1 MMYEMVKGLSK
12 ITTSSEQI
20 IPSIIMLKFT
30 NINAYMVG
38 DNSGWVLVD
47 TGLENSYDY
56 ILKTT
61 MEHFGKGS
69 RPKAIILTH
78 GHFDHVGSVTKLA
91 EYWDVQVYA
100 SELELP
106 YLNLGER
113 VLALAGEGQ
122 VPGMPGWEWL
132 PTPGHTP
139 GHISLFQENNK
150 ILIVG
155 DAFTTTKQEALLSV
169 INGRNDIKGPP
180 AYLTTDWRTSRKS
193 LDLLKSLRPTTVLP
207 SHGAVLTGDAL
218 KNYLDILQD
227 YFDQQAVPEEGKYL

>member
-1 MMYEMVKGLSK
+1 MIYEKVKGLSK

-20 IPSIIMLKFT
+20 FPNIILLKFT
-30 NINAYMVG
+30 NINAYIVG

-47 TGLENSYDY
+47 TGLDSSYDY

-61 MEHFGKGS
+61 KEYFGKRS

-78 GHFDHVGSVTKLA
+78 GHFDHVGSVVKLV

-100 SELELP
+100 SELELS
-106 YLNLGER
+106 YLKLGER
-113 VLALAGEGQ
+113 AVALAGEGQ
-122 VPGMPGWEWL
+122 VPGMSGWEWL

-139 GHISLFQENNK
+139 GHISLFQENDK
-150 ILIVG
+150 VLIAG

-169 INGRNDIKGPP
+169 ISGRN
-180 AYLTTDWRTSRKS
+180 SV
-193 LDLLKSLRPTTVLP
+193 DLLKSLRPTIVLP
-207 SHGAVLTGDAL
+207 SHGAVLTGDTL
-218 KNYLDILQD
+218 KNYLDLLQE